1 MANQEIYIEGDKIKN
16 LFFII
21 NGSASF
27 CLPKFNCIPYI
38 KISKGD

>member
-1 MANQEIYIEGDKIKN
+1 MANEEIYLEGDIIKN

-27 CLPKFNCIPYI
+27 CLPKFNRIPYI